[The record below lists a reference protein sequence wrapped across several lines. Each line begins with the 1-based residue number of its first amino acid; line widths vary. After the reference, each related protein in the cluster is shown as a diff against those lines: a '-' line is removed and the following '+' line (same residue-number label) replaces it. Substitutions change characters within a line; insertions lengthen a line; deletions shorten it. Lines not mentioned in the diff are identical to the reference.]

1 MKEYYIYI
9 LASLSRRLY
18 VGVTNNLDKRMFEHR
33 QGVGSSF
40 TKKYNVKQLV
50 WYEETND
57 ILAAIEYEKKIKSWR
72 REKKITLIEETNAGW
87 IDLADGWFEEWTCGK
102 DIVSCRFRPAVA
114 GRNDRLVIS
123 RSVRQEIYD
132 W

>member
-1 MKEYYIYI
+1 MKVYYVYM

-18 VGVTNNLDKRMFEHR
+18 AGVTNNLDKRMFEHR

-72 REKKITLIEETNAGW
+72 REKKIALIEEHNACW
-87 IDLADGWFEEWTCGK
+87 IDLADGWFEE
-102 DIVSCRFRPAVA
+102 
-114 GRNDRLVIS
+114 
-123 RSVRQEIYD
+123 
-132 W
+132 

>member
-1 MKEYYIYI
+1 MYYVYM

-18 VGVTNNLDKRMFEHR
+18 VGVTNNLDRRLVGHR

-40 TKKYNVKQLV
+40 TKNYNVKQLV

-72 REKKITLIEETNAGW
+72 REKKIAFIEEQNAGW
-87 IDLADGWFEEWTCGK
+87 IDLADGWFEE
-102 DIVSCRFRPAVA
+102 
-114 GRNDRLVIS
+114 
-123 RSVRQEIYD
+123 
-132 W
+132 

>member
-1 MKEYYIYI
+1 MYYVYM

-18 VGVTNNLDKRMFEHR
+18 VGVTNNLDRRMFEHR
-33 QGVGSSF
+33 QGIGSSF

-72 REKKITLIEETNAGW
+72 REKKIALFEETNAGL
-87 IDLADGWFEEWTCGK
+87 I
-102 DIVSCRFRPAVA
+102 
-114 GRNDRLVIS
+114 
-123 RSVRQEIYD
+123 
-132 W
+132 

>member
-1 MKEYYIYI
+1 MYYVYM

-18 VGVTNNLDKRMFEHR
+18 VGVTNNLDRRMFEHR
-33 QGVGSSF
+33 QGIGSSF

-72 REKKITLIEETNAGW
+72 RERKLLLLRNRMLAGLI
-87 IDLADGWFEEWTCGK
+87 
-102 DIVSCRFRPAVA
+102 
-114 GRNDRLVIS
+114 
-123 RSVRQEIYD
+123 
-132 W
+132 